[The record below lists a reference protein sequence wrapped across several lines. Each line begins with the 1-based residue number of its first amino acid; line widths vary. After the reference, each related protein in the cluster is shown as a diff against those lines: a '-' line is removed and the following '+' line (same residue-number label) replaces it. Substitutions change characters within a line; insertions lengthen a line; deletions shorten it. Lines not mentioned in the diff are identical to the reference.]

1 MTLKHYI
8 ASISLALWELL
19 LLHVNWFVQIDSPT
33 LQPMQL
39 RPRPLDQLTTQPV
52 TLSYVTVLIH
62 STELLE
68 LWNNQIPILLQRPCR
83 RDSQTATAALSL
95 WHFQIKHDPLIDSL
109 MNLSFHSPT
118 SKTQFLE
125 MRIVIQLMT
134 ESGMWRS
141 CRRGF
146 EEGLLWRAT
155 ALWSSIHAF
164 HHSSVNKRWIQC
176 PDWFLL

>member
-1 MTLKHYI
+1 MKFSTSEKEFFNTGIFEGIYGRQQNEALLSISIFQKDLLHTKVMAWAFGTMPASEVTLKHYI

-95 WHFQIKHDPLIDSL
+95 
-109 MNLSFHSPT
+109 
-118 SKTQFLE
+118 
-125 MRIVIQLMT
+125 
-134 ESGMWRS
+134 
-141 CRRGF
+141 
-146 EEGLLWRAT
+146 
-155 ALWSSIHAF
+155 
-164 HHSSVNKRWIQC
+164 
-176 PDWFLL
+176 

>member
-1 MTLKHYI
+1 MMLVKLISLICTLKNHSSTSEKEFFNTGIFEGIYGRQQNEALLSISIFQKDLLHTKVMAWAFGTMPASVCMLSLHLYCCCKERCQQCIAI
-8 ASISLALWELL
+8 ASISWRCRELL

-95 WHFQIKHDPLIDSL
+95 
-109 MNLSFHSPT
+109 
-118 SKTQFLE
+118 
-125 MRIVIQLMT
+125 
-134 ESGMWRS
+134 
-141 CRRGF
+141 
-146 EEGLLWRAT
+146 
-155 ALWSSIHAF
+155 
-164 HHSSVNKRWIQC
+164 
-176 PDWFLL
+176 